1 MMWGGR
7 GVVKE
12 CSLVLSMCL
21 ELVFRSAVSEP
32 LIKRLTWV
40 VDSLLHLEP
49 LKLNFHKFPG
59 DECNFDL
66 IIYHKFHA
74 MT

>member
-1 MMWGGR
+1 MMSGGR

-49 LKLNFHKFPG
+49 L
-59 DECNFDL
+59 
-66 IIYHKFHA
+66 
-74 MT
+74 